1 MTDDGNTQGVPD
13 MAAIETEAAAWV
25 ARFDADNIS
34 ASEWLA
40 FQAWLNR
47 DAIHREAM
55 AEVGALWSA
64 LDQLKYAME
73 PIKG

>member
-25 ARFDADNIS
+25 ARFDAGNIS
-34 ASEWLA
+34 ALEWLA

-47 DAIHREAM
+47 NVMHREVM
-55 AEVGALWSA
+55 AELGALWSA
-64 LDQLKYAME
+64 LNQLKHAVE
-73 PIKG
+73 PTEG